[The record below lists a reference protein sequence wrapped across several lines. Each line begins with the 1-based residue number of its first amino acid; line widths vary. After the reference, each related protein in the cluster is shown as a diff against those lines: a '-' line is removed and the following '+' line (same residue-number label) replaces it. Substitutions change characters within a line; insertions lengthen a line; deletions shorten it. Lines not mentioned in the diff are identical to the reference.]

1 MRLIIVDAFLE
12 RERQIQSGTVGAQLD
27 VFEQYRVPRVDYC
40 ILSHRWTGNEVTYEE
55 MRKLTK
61 VDSRDEIR
69 SRAGYQKILRSCEQ
83 AKRDDFKLLWV
94 DTCCIDLLNGP
105 ETSDAINSMFQWY
118 QKSKRCYAYLHDI
131 SVFPAR
137 RDETFARFNGWP
149 EWFSRGWTLQ
159 ELVAPRDLQFF
170 NKDWVGIGDK
180 QSLAPKLAEI
190 TKVPLCILRDGLSSY
205 RPSVAQVISWAADR
219 NTTRAEDR
227 AYSLLGLLGV
237 SMPTLY
243 GEEKGAFLRLQLE
256 IMRTSNDQSIFAWK
270 DSTTCD
276 ARWSS
281 GVLADDPSCVRDCHD
296 VIKMEAKE
304 FCKGLLLLWE
314 SDAKEPAMASQEDD
328 GIPAFTVTSGAIR
341 IRLPLLPYYGC
352 PSVFLAALAC
362 RRENDPL
369 PLTIGLAGF
378 GSSSSYYRYSGATG
392 PLQLFPQYRQLC
404 LAYREERP
412 REVTFKIDD
421 RTVPYYGFTRRDVF
435 PDVDEVSFAGNSFT
449 VSNTSPLAIVRYTNS
464 AIDVSFAIAF
474 GCCFCQD
481 WVHVICDEQ
490 ATDVEKVH
498 RVVWNAGA
506 EYARV
511 MAEVRFGERGRP
523 HYVKHEPLP
532 RTMWTVRVICGG
544 LEESS
549 DRRVT
554 VDVVPLPGGYWKT
567 LGWEPVYDIE
577 DSVDMPCPMKK
588 TSWIG
593 DRFDSHT
600 LLVDSIPKVFDLAHA
615 LQEVE
620 LGDYGIITS
629 NDNGIGYFE
638 RRGNIFDDLKL
649 LAHELGIDLNDPG
662 LMPVVQA
669 VHSVQE
675 GGADTISKD
684 VTTKLIKHEGDRWA
698 IAGLTLR
705 QPRSL
710 SLPNTQPILMLL
722 KQLSARNRN
731 HSLVTTVVQC
741 SACYPTDDFKQ
752 RINSAMLQYP
762 KFSHNST
769 TSDLFNVSVNLH
781 TITPLYCASNPWIW
795 CRCELDNEVVNE
807 YRRIREQFSIT
818 QDHPLQYGEEPR
830 EPGLQLFKRMFGVE
844 HLTSVVGDITF
855 FEQLATSLSTG
866 KELGTT
872 RSKGNMPSGSR
883 KPCVKK
889 LVMTLLR
896 AMKGVTQ
903 AFQMRQSPTVVE
915 MMYKTRPIAAT
926 LGAEFLVDISAT
938 FLGTREA
945 FEDVDSEDEPE
956 RNSCETDK
964 TNIQLLVNEVTA
976 LQLQY
981 LKSKDDDERLVLE
994 QDIIGTI
1001 LLACRYGIS
1010 LEVRQ
1015 RILEIIDGVLG
1026 HEATDISMP
1035 LPEREER
1042 VNCLRSIGDIFE
1054 DANSDPPPYN
1064 HFHLR
1069 WPMTNAKA
1077 GISMHKLHLATR
1089 NGWKVARARSI

>member
-69 SRAGYQKILRSCEQ
+69 SRAGYQKVLRSCEQ

-281 GVLADDPSCVRDCHD
+281 GVLADDPSCFRDCHD
-296 VIKMEAKE
+296 VIKMEPKE

-352 PSVFLAALAC
+352 PSG
-362 RRENDPL
+362 L
-369 PLTIGLAGF
+369 PGGIGM
-378 GSSSSYYRYSGATG
+378 SYSGATG

-532 RTMWTVRVICGG
+532 RTMWTVRVFCGG

-567 LGWEPVYDIE
+567 LGWEPVYVSDIE

-620 LGDYGIITS
+620 LGDYGITTS

-945 FEDVDSEDEPE
+945 FEDVDSEDGPE

-1054 DANSDPPPYN
+1054 DANS
-1064 HFHLR
+1064 
-1069 WPMTNAKA
+1069 
-1077 GISMHKLHLATR
+1077 
-1089 NGWKVARARSI
+1089 